1 MRCYVLPTMPRKVD
15 NYRADGQRSG
25 TTPARGVN
33 EEIYTLQ
40 RIQCQEGGYMSLQE
54 PWQLDGNAEEWY
66 ERYLVPAIFGPWA
79 ADLVALAGHVS
90 PAAAAVRHEP
100 FALGDAETLRAL
112 VVGAGFGEVIIRP
125 VVKVLRFPSA
135 EAFVQRYI
143 AGAGT
148 LAQMVAQADDQA
160 LAALLR

>member
-79 ADLVALAGHVS
+79 ADLVALAAPQPGERVLDVACGS
-90 PAAAAVRHEP
+90 GVVAR
-100 FALGDAETLRAL
+100 L
-112 VVGAGFGEVIIRP
+112 VA
-125 VVKVLRFPSA
+125 
-135 EAFVQRYI
+135 
-143 AGAGT
+143 
-148 LAQMVAQADDQA
+148 
-160 LAALLR
+160 